1 MKIETSPQKVQL
13 VHDPELPEGLVL
25 VFDGKPRA
33 CPYFPPM
40 VVPPRIQG
48 GSPEIR
54 MRPCGSWCALFEILV
69 EDRYRNDGMIA
80 FTVIQKCCSRE
91 FVIKANTTPETKPET
106 GPTPGSGETC

>member
-13 VHDPELPEGLVL
+13 VPDPELPEGLVL

-54 MRPCGSWCALFEILV
+54 MRPCGSWCALFEVLV
-69 EDRYRNDGMIA
+69 TRAG
-80 FTVIQKCCSRE
+80 TVATQKCCSRDI
-91 FVIKANTTPETKPET
+91 VVRPMITPETKPET